1 MSSPGLRER
10 KKQKT
15 RWSIQEHALRL
26 FEQQGYEQTTVDQI
40 AAAAEVSPSTF
51 FRYFRTKEDVVV
63 EDEYDPMLLAL
74 LAQEPSDEPFLQAL
88 RRVMSMAFS
97 QMGPAEIGKVQ
108 QRTKLML
115 AVPALRMRM
124 LDNFNS
130 SVDMLAGAVAAR
142 TGRDASDLEIR
153 TFAGALT
160 GAMVAAIVAWIDGD
174 GEDDLGK
181 LLDRALGHLESG
193 FAL

>member
-1 MSSPGLRER
+1 
-10 KKQKT
+10 
-15 RWSIQEHALRL
+15 
-26 FEQQGYEQTTVDQI
+26 
-40 AAAAEVSPSTF
+40 
-51 FRYFRTKEDVVV
+51 
-63 EDEYDPMLLAL
+63 
-74 LAQEPSDEPFLQAL
+74 
-88 RRVMSMAFS
+88 
-97 QMGPAEIGKVQ
+97 MGPTEIGKVQ

-142 TGRDASDLEIR
+142 TGRDPAELEVR

-160 GAMVAAIVAWIDGD
+160 GAMIAAIFAWIEGD
-174 GEDDLGK
+174 GKDDLGK
-181 LLDRALGHLESG
+181 LIDRALGHLESG

>member
-40 AAAAEVSPSTF
+40 AAAAEISPSTF
-51 FRYFRTKEDVVV
+51 FRYFKTKEDVVL
-63 EDEYDPMLLAL
+63 EDEYDPLLLAL
-74 LAQEPSDEPFLQAL
+74 LAQEPSDEPFLPAL
-88 RRVMSMAFS
+88 RHVISLGFS
-97 QMGPAEIGKVQ
+97 QMGPVELAKIQ
-108 QRTKLML
+108 QRTTLML

-130 SVDMLAGAVAAR
+130 SVDMLAGAVAQR
-142 TGRDASDLEIR
+142 TGREPSDLEVR

-160 GAMVAAIVAWIDGD
+160 GAMIAAIFAWIEGD
-174 GEDDLGK
+174 GKDDLGK
-181 LLDRALGHLESG
+181 LIDRALAHLESG
-193 FAL
+193 FTL